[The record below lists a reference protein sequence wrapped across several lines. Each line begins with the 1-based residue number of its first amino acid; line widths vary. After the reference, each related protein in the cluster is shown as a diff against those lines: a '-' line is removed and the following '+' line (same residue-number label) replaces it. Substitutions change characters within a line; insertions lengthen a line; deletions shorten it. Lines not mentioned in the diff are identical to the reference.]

1 MKHEQF
7 YSCSSSSSLSFR
19 GSQGSLSVPALWH
32 RQPTWLWPSASLLHR
47 APLTLLR
54 QHTRFPLQSVQK
66 LKCLANKCCL
76 FDNTEH
82 YLQTVAPFNQH
93 ICPWFRDTIV
103 AHFKSATKFFL
114 RQIELRVSVEPLL
127 QQAPLKWGPL
137 PMTDPHHHHS
147 SVQVFGVTGMMFT
160 PETGHQW
167 IIPQNGYIRWTPDPH
182 IFLSAAYTKTN
193 ICHVIWRGSKAP
205 IPF

>member
-1 MKHEQF
+1 MSSFIHAPAPVPCHSEAAKALCLSQL
-7 YSCSSSSSLSFR
+7 SCSSH
-19 GSQGSLSVPALWH
+19 ALRH

-127 QQAPLKWGPL
+127 QQAPLKWVLCPW
-137 PMTDPHHHHS
+137 
-147 SVQVFGVTGMMFT
+147 Q
-160 PETGHQW
+160 
-167 IIPQNGYIRWTPDPH
+167 IPTTTTALCK
-182 IFLSAAYTKTN
+182 FLE
-193 ICHVIWRGSKAP
+193 
-205 IPF
+205 